1 MLVLHRSSYRVSQV
15 TSQLGMFIERCEK
28 EKPKMDEKLFQIKE
42 LMMELGERLVD
53 LNTECLEME

>member
-1 MLVLHRSSYRVSQV
+1 
-15 TSQLGMFIERCEK
+15 MFIERCEK

-53 LNTECLEME
+53 LDTECLEME